1 MAYLAYAAAMLVGL
15 LGIALAAWSAAMAM
29 GLGRVRT
36 AFEGFLDDESPRG
49 ARELSAAAA
58 ERIRNPLL
66 RRIVTRRL
74 AAMAGTM
81 MVRQIID
88 RLSDQIRSARI
99 AVGLGAG
106 LVVLAFFVP
115 GLLR

>member
-1 MAYLAYAAAMLVGL
+1 MAYLVYPVAVLVALAGL
-15 LGIALAAWSAAMAM
+15 ALAAWSISVAVA
-29 GLGRVRT
+29 LGRVRG
-36 AFEGFLDDESPRG
+36 AFETFLDDDSPRG

-81 MVRQIID
+81 LVRQIID
-88 RLSDQIRSARI
+88 RLTDQIRTGWVFA
-99 AVGLGAG
+99 GLGAG

>member
-1 MAYLAYAAAMLVGL
+1 MLAHAAAAAVALA
-15 LGIALAAWSAAMAM
+15 GIALAVWFGAVAT
-29 GLGRVRT
+29 GLSTLRGV
-36 AFEGFLDDESPRG
+36 FQGFLADDSPRG

-66 RRIVTRRL
+66 RCIVMRRV
-74 AAMAGTM
+74 AQMAGTM
-81 MVRQIID
+81 LVRQIVT
-88 RLSDQIRSARI
+88 RLEEQIRAARLT
-99 AVGLGAG
+99 AAAGAA